1 MLEKIRAQGAE
12 VEVFGNNWNEADA
25 RARWLV
31 EEGGREGGKGGQGG
45 QAAYI
50 PPYDHPLL
58 WQGHSSL
65 VDELVESGIE
75 KPAAIVASVGGG
87 GLLCGIFEGLSRYE
101 NEGEEGREEWGDVGV
116 VGAETEGAASFAA
129 GMAAGKV
136 VRLEGISSL
145 ATSLGALE
153 VTPQALKYALKGG
166 REGGVGGGRRVTLS
180 EVVSDKEAV
189 HACRRFLQDHRL
201 LVEPACGAALALVY
215 SKRGRDRLKAVSDA
229 KGGRPVVVVVCGGS
243 GITPEILLEM
253 ERSLGL
259 VA

>member
-1 MLEKIRAQGAE
+1 
-12 VEVFGNNWNEADA
+12 
-25 RARWLV
+25 
-31 EEGGREGGKGGQGG
+31 
-45 QAAYI
+45 
-50 PPYDHPLL
+50 
-58 WQGHSSL
+58 
-65 VDELVESGIE
+65 
-75 KPAAIVASVGGG
+75 VGGG
-87 GLLCGIFEGLSRYE
+87 
-101 NEGEEGREEWGDVGV
+101 W
-116 VGAETEGAASFAA
+116 
-129 GMAAGKV
+129 
-136 VRLEGISSL
+136 
-145 ATSLGALE
+145 
-153 VTPQALKYALKGG
+153 
-166 REGGVGGGRRVTLS
+166 GGGGGGGGGRVTLS